1 MLRLASMSVID
12 PKRRIAVNIA
22 KLRAVAECLIAA
34 LQFCGRVAVSIRNA
48 LNRVIASRAGKNL

>member
-1 MLRLASMSVID
+1 MSAFD

-34 LQFCGRVAVSIRNA
+34 LQFCGSVAVSIRNA
-48 LNRVIASRAGKNL
+48 LNRVIASRTGKNL